1 MIRQSLDK
9 LQEMRIYG
17 TVEGLSQQLEQPAAQ
32 QLSFDERFGLL
43 VDQEYTYRRNR
54 RLARLLKE
62 AKLRIDAPPED
73 IDYHHPRGLD
83 RNLMLTLIT
92 SEWVPSRQN
101 LLITGPTG
109 TGKTYIACA
118 LGNAACRQGLSCR
131 YYRMPRLLSDLLT
144 ARGDGTYPKL
154 LARLAKMQLLI
165 LDDWGLAPL
174 GPQEAR
180 DVLEIIDDRS
190 EARSTLVAGQ
200 LPVAEWYQTIDD
212 PTVADA
218 ILDRLLQHAHRIVL
232 KGESMR
238 KMTNDIE
245 NTG

>member
-9 LQEMRIYG
+9 LQEMRLHG
-17 TVEGLSQQLEQPAAQ
+17 MAEGLSQQLEQPAAQ
-32 QLSFDERFGLL
+32 GLSFEERFDLL

-62 AKLRIDAPPED
+62 AKLRLDASPED

-83 RNLMLTLIT
+83 RHLMMTLAS
-92 SEWVPSRQN
+92 SEWIRLHQN

-109 TGKTYIACA
+109 TGKTYVACA
-118 LGNAACRQGLSCR
+118 LANAACRQGLSCR

-144 ARGDGTYPKL
+144 ARGDGSYPKL
-154 LARLAKMQLLI
+154 LTRLAKIQLLI

-174 GPQEAR
+174 APQEAR
-180 DVLEIIDDRS
+180 DMLEIIDDRS
-190 EARSTLVAGQ
+190 EARSTLIAAQ
-200 LPVAEWYQTIDD
+200 LPVAQWHQTIDD

-218 ILDRLLQHAHRIVL
+218 ILDRLLHHAHQIVL
-232 KGESMR
+232 RGESMR
-238 KMTNDIE
+238 KTTNNASTTE
-245 NTG
+245 

>member
-9 LQEMRIYG
+9 LQEMRLHG
-17 TVEGLSQQLEQPAAQ
+17 MVEGLSQQLEQPAAQ
-32 QLSFDERFGLL
+32 GLSFEERFDLL

-62 AKLRIDAPPED
+62 ARLRLDASPED

-83 RNLMLTLIT
+83 RHLMMTLAT
-92 SEWVPSRQN
+92 SEWIRLHQN

-109 TGKTYIACA
+109 TGKTYVACA
-118 LGNAACRQGLSCR
+118 LANAACRQGLSCR

-144 ARGDGTYPKL
+144 ARGDGSYPKL
-154 LARLAKMQLLI
+154 LTKLAKIQLLI

-174 GPQEAR
+174 APQEAR
-180 DVLEIIDDRS
+180 DMLEIIDDRS
-190 EARSTLVAGQ
+190 EARSTLIAAQ
-200 LPVAEWYQTIDD
+200 LPVAQWHQTIDD

-218 ILDRLLQHAHRIVL
+218 ILDRLLHHAHQIVL
-232 KGESMR
+232 RGESMR
-238 KMTNDIE
+238 KTTNNASTTE
-245 NTG
+245 